1 MSDSIQ
7 QPGLFD
13 EPEKKNILDAMQL
26 ERPLIVF
33 DLETTGLDIK
43 NDRIVQFAFLRV
55 NPDRSQDEWMELV
68 NPGVPIPVE
77 ASRVHHITDD
87 MVADKPHFNDFAPM
101 IQEFLQDGDLCG
113 FNIARF
119 DAPFL
124 QAEMKRAGV
133 PLDLAKTHLVDAQII
148 FHKNEPRDLTAAY
161 RFYCSGEHVDA
172 HDAMGDVRATL
183 AILDAQLAKYS
194 ALPKSAEGLHKYCL
208 PGDSRFVTRDRK
220 FIWKNGEAALSFGKH
235 KGKMLKWLVEHE
247 PDYLQWMQN
256 GDFTDETRQ
265 VIMDA
270 FRGIFPS
277 KEKNNKETESE
288 E

>member
-1 MSDSIQ
+1 MSESIQ

-13 EPEKKNILDAMQL
+13 DPENDRILGAMHL

-68 NPGVPIPVE
+68 NPGVAIPAE

-87 MVADKPHFNDFAPM
+87 MVADKPLFKDFAPV

-119 DAPFL
+119 DVPFL
-124 QAEMKRAGV
+124 QAEMQRAGV
-133 PLDLAKTHLVDAQII
+133 QLDLAKTHLVDAQII
-148 FHKNEPRDLTAAY
+148 FHKNEPRDLSAAY
-161 RFYCSGEHVDA
+161 RFYCSSEHIDA

-194 ALPKSAEGLHKYCL
+194 ALPKNAAGLHKYCL
-208 PGDSRFVTRDRK
+208 PNDSRFVTRDRK
-220 FIWKNGEAALSFGKH
+220 FMWKSGEAVLAFGKH
-235 KGKMLKWLVEHE
+235 KGKTLRWLVEHE
-247 PDYLQWMQN
+247 RDYLLWMQN
-256 GDFTDETRQ
+256 GDFTDEAKQ
-265 VIMDA
+265 VITDA
-270 FRGIFPS
+270 FRGVFPAKDNS
-277 KEKNNKETESE
+277 NDKTEPVK
-288 E
+288 